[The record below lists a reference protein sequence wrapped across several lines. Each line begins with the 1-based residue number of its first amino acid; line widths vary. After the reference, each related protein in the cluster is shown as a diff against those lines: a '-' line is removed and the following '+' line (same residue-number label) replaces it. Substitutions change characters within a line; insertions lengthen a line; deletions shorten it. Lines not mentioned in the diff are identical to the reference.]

1 MPGKTPAF
9 QSSQYRSVLLKNRS
23 DWQQAPPP
31 QSNKERVAALAWE
44 RQSGNTLFIT
54 LFWGEEGKRI

>member
-1 MPGKTPAF
+1 
-9 QSSQYRSVLLKNRS
+9 
-23 DWQQAPPP
+23 
-31 QSNKERVAALAWE
+31 LAWE